1 MNQVYLLNPKLLN
14 LKRLIS
20 TFDAP
25 ECNGA
30 MVLLNCVEASLHLGW
45 LAKVEMCFKVH
56 VDAHDIQQS
65 VENFV
70 PYLNPIV
77 VIDQFKM

>member
-1 MNQVYLLNPKLLN
+1 
-14 LKRLIS
+14 
-20 TFDAP
+20 
-25 ECNGA
+25 

>member
-1 MNQVYLLNPKLLN
+1 
-14 LKRLIS
+14 
-20 TFDAP
+20 
-25 ECNGA
+25 
-30 MVLLNCVEASLHLGW
+30 
-45 LAKVEMCFKVH
+45 MCSKVH

-77 VIDQFKM
+77 VID